1 MKDSEGRTVFHVEA
15 IVCADTFN
23 GGSQKPVCQPEGKV
37 NVNENVK
44 KKQLFAPTL
53 STEISGNMCANR
65 RERSHNH
72 IFVVRIF
79 EREIL
84 PFV

>member
-37 NVNENVK
+37 NVNEIVK
-44 KKQLFAPTL
+44 KTTIVF
-53 STEISGNMCANR
+53 SDTEISGNMCANR

-72 IFVVRIF
+72 IFFIRIF